1 MKKIAVVTDSSADIS
16 DQQAHDL
23 GVYVVRLPILVD
35 NVEYIENETITLQ
48 EFTEKM
54 KNGSTV
60 KTSQPSIGYVCSFW
74 EKLLKTHDEV
84 LYIPISSG
92 LSGSYSSAVLASSNY
107 EGKVTVVD
115 ARFACA
121 PTQFLL
127 KEINEMVHEGKTCQ
141 EIKSFV
147 EENMSMHAVLIPED
161 LIYLKRGGRISAAA
175 AALGNLLKIIPLLS
189 VENGS
194 IDVYDKVRTSK
205 KAYKMAFEFLVDLDC
220 LDDYYFTVLY
230 GGEESEAG
238 KEIYEQLAQ
247 HVNSE
252 DIYYGPIYPVIL
264 AHTGPGTIA
273 VGYVKKRKAI
283 ITR

>member
-1 MKKIAVVTDSSADIS
+1 
-16 DQQAHDL
+16 
-23 GVYVVRLPILVD
+23 
-35 NVEYIENETITLQ
+35 
-48 EFTEKM
+48 
-54 KNGSTV
+54 
-60 KTSQPSIGYVCSFW
+60 
-74 EKLLKTHDEV
+74 
-84 LYIPISSG
+84 
-92 LSGSYSSAVLASSNY
+92 
-107 EGKVTVVD
+107 
-115 ARFACA
+115 
-121 PTQFLL
+121 
-127 KEINEMVHEGKTCQ
+127 
-141 EIKSFV
+141 
-147 EENMSMHAVLIPED
+147 MSKHAVLIPED

>member
-23 GVYVVRLPILVD
+23 DVYVVRLPILVD
-35 NVEYIENETITLQ
+35 EVEYIENKTITLQ

-54 KNGSTV
+54 INGSTV
-60 KTSQPSIGYVCSFW
+60 KTSQPSIGYVCSMW
-74 EKLLKTHDEV
+74 EKLLKTHDEI

-92 LSGSYSSAVLASSNY
+92 LSGSYSSAVLASKNY
-107 EGKVTVVD
+107 DGKVTVVD

-121 PTQFLL
+121 PTHFLL
-127 KEINEMVHEGKTCQ
+127 KEIHEMIREGKTCQ

-175 AALGNLLKIIPLLS
+175 AALGNLLKIVPLLS

-194 IDVYDKVRTSK
+194 IDVYDKVRTAK
-205 KAYKMAFEFLVDLDC
+205 KAYKMALDFALSLEC

-230 GGEESEAG
+230 GGEASEAS
-238 KEIYEQLAQ
+238 KNLYDQLAQ
-247 HVNSE
+247 HADPK

-273 VGYVKKRKAI
+273 LGYVKKRKAI
-283 ITR
+283 IR